1 MTTYKTG
8 NPLGSAAVKDLF
20 DNAENLDHFENDRSN
35 ETWENRF
42 GVPGKTRYGMEQ
54 EHDRQISSQEARFQ
68 QFLLSSGYVFLG
80 DYENG
85 PHTIDVIN
93 QVIRYQGEFWRLN
106 AATNPPYTTTGVNS
120 TSWTT
125 DVTHL
130 VSVGDATL
138 RQELASTTGADMTG
152 YLLGTVSRKL
162 GEVVSVQDFMTNA
175 EIIDAN
181 SPTGTMDHSHAFIS
195 AFAASRTV
203 YVPPVLG
210 QYRVANV
217 TIPKNTTMYGYSTLI
232 YNGYEDVR
240 FNGKGSVIRK
250 LRGADRMFLWE
261 TGCLVL
267 GIIFDGADRSCSL
280 GLDGSFTAHRCGFY
294 RFERVGNDYGKYCGM
309 LLDFCNI
316 NQNTVGLYNLIDSRV
331 ANSTINANKND
342 GVYLGTGANNNSFI
356 NTRNEWNLGNNYS
369 AYGSTENS
377 VIGEMCDA
385 AGKNGFFAGGGASWN
400 IIGTRVKRSGRQ
412 ATTAEDNAHF
422 RIQDSG
428 SEIIL
433 NGVKTYSGVNDGG
446 SGSPSPLV
454 NVYAQ
459 GGSTNMRFM
468 ATNCDMSGYVNRA
481 MVQSTN
487 IDSKRILNCVG
498 MEDLVT
504 DGFRKIANGKSYLGY
519 RSLNITGAAT
529 STISFTQPPI
539 DNYSRA
545 MRRVEI
551 AGRITNTGA
560 TETCILDLVFIREGG
575 NASAVITNIQGYPS
589 GRFAA
594 SGTEVSVAIS
604 DVSADASTFSLQFTT
619 TGTNNRNY
627 AMYLV

>member
-1 MTTYKTG
+1 M
-8 NPLGSAAVKDLF
+8 
-20 DNAENLDHFENDRSN
+20 
-35 ETWENRF
+35 
-42 GVPGKTRYGMEQ
+42 
-54 EHDRQISSQEARFQ
+54 
-68 QFLLSSGYVFLG
+68 SSGCG
-80 DYENG
+80 DVLSLEDLKTAKKHQTFEAEVITGRVGGVSTG
-85 PHTIDVIN
+85 PEIDT
-93 QVIRYQGEFWRLN
+93 
-106 AATNPPYTTTGVNS
+106 ATNAVTGQVQKTMPAILRDIGFS
-120 TSWTT
+120 PASFDFTSGGTLTVADRDAVVYNPADNNWYSWAGSLPHVVTAGT
-125 DVTHL
+125 DPTADSNWKPRTDQL
-130 VSVGDATL
+130 L

-181 SPTGTMDHSHAFIS
+181 STTGTMDHSHAFIS
-195 AFAASRTV
+195 AFAESRVV

-217 TIPKNTTMYGYSTLI
+217 TVPSYTTMYGYSTVV
-232 YNGYEDVR
+232 YNGYEDAH

-250 LRGADRMFLWE
+250 IPGAARMFLWG
-261 TGCLVL
+261 TRCDAF
-267 GIIFDGADRSCSL
+267 GILFDGADRSCSFL
-280 GLDGSFTAHRCGFY
+280 GLGGSFRAHRCGFY
-294 RFERVGNDYGKYCGM
+294 RFERVGNDLGKYCGM
-309 LLDFCNI
+309 MLDFCNI
-316 NQNTVGLYNLIDSRV
+316 NQNTVGLYNLIDSMV
-331 ANSTINANKND
+331 ANSTINANNVD
-342 GVYLGTGANNNSFI
+342 GVSLGTGANNNSFI

-377 VIGEMCDA
+377 VIGELCDA

-412 ATTAEDNAHF
+412 ALTAKDNAHF
-422 RIQDSG
+422 RIEDSG

-446 SGSPSPLV
+446 SGSLSPLV
-454 NVYAQ
+454 NVYSA
-459 GGSTNMRFM
+459 GGSTSMRFM
-468 ATNCDMSGYVNRA
+468 ATNCDMSGYVNSA

-487 IDSKRILNCVG
+487 IGSKRILNCVG

-529 STISFTQPPI
+529 STVSFTQPSV

-551 AGRITNTGA
+551 AGRITNTGS

-594 SGTEVSVAIS
+594 SGTEVSVAIT

-619 TGTNNRNY
+619 TGTNNRSY